1 MSTVDKL
8 RADIDA
14 GRTREKVASSDP
26 AAAPLGTDEEAAG
39 TPISPAAVA
48 LAQHHE
54 VRAGSRTNEDGGAWF
69 YIFAISTVATAI
81 TGAAMFFLSR

>member
-1 MSTVDKL
+1 MSTIDRL

-14 GRTREKVASSDP
+14 GRTRDKIPNSDP

-48 LAQHHE
+48 MARDAE
-54 VRAGSRTNEDGGAWF
+54 VDTAPRHKEDGGLLPYVGAVVV
-69 YIFAISTVATAI
+69 IATVLA
-81 TGAAMFFLSR
+81 GGMMLVMR